1 MLLLFDVFC
10 FWSVGWLICLHVC
23 VCGLGYKFGVL
34 LSMLDKMVVLWF
46 VIDCIDH
53 ILFFYFFMVST

>member
-1 MLLLFDVFC
+1 MFFFFL
-10 FWSVGWLICLHVC
+10 VGWLVDMSSCVC

-53 ILFFYFFMVST
+53 ILFF

>member
-1 MLLLFDVFC
+1 MC
-10 FWSVGWLICLHVC
+10 VC
-23 VCGLGYKFGVL
+23 VCGLEYKFGVL

-53 ILFFYFFMVST
+53 ILFFRFLLWYLLKAEISSYRV